1 MLTLRNATIVDT
13 DGHRTGNVVI
23 EDGQI
28 TAVGDSADGK
38 TVDLSGRYLAPGLID
53 THVHLMMDARPAGT
67 AEYTSRE
74 PRSKLAYRAVDNL
87 QRAASVGVT
96 TVRDLGSQASIAI
109 EAGEAVEKGWI
120 DGPRVRACG
129 EPIVVTGGHANHMGY
144 EADGVAEVKKATRK
158 QLKRGAS
165 VIKCM
170 SSGNMLVEGQRGP
183 PELDRSE
190 LEAIVDVAHK
200 KNVPVAAHAHGA
212 ESIKNAVQAG
222 VDSIEHGTYMD
233 RQTAQLLAAEDVY
246 WVPTRNAIRAY
257 ARGNDRDVP
266 STAVELAKEA
276 ESAIEEAF
284 RYAVNADVPVAMG
297 TDAGT
302 ALNPFSTI
310 PREMALL
317 TEGGLTPEEALR
329 AATTNAADLLGYDE
343 VGRIKPGYRAD
354 LVVLPRDPLEDVT
367 AWQDIE
373 RTYVAGALFEPHDE
387 PSL

>member
-1 MLTLRNATIVDT
+1 
-13 DGHRTGNVVI
+13 
-23 EDGQI
+23 
-28 TAVGDSADGK
+28 
-38 TVDLSGRYLAPGLID
+38 
-53 THVHLMMDARPAGT
+53 
-67 AEYTSRE
+67 
-74 PRSKLAYRAVDNL
+74 
-87 QRAASVGVT
+87 
-96 TVRDLGSQASIAI
+96 
-109 EAGEAVEKGWI
+109 
-120 DGPRVRACG
+120 
-129 EPIVVTGGHANHMGY
+129 
-144 EADGVAEVKKATRK
+144 
-158 QLKRGAS
+158 
-165 VIKCM
+165 
-170 SSGNMLVEGQRGP
+170 
-183 PELDRSE
+183 
-190 LEAIVDVAHK
+190 VAHK

-246 WVPTRNAIRAY
+246 WVPTRNAIHAY

-343 VGRIKPGYRAD
+343 VGRVKPGYRAD